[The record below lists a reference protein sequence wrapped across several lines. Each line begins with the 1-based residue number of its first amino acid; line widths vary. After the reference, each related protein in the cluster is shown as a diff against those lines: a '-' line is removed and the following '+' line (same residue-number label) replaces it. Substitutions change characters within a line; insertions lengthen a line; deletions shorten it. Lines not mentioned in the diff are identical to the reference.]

1 MILLSK
7 KKYYNDSTYS
17 YRENR
22 ISFVDNPEQKELNRL
37 IRDNNTKIIFCTGH
51 AGTGK
56 TFCTL
61 YTSYQLVREN
71 KYDKIL
77 FSRNPIQLGED
88 MGFLPGDVN
97 EKFNPFMAC
106 LFDNLNNIER
116 LGGPL
121 KTDMMSKIEITPI
134 AFIRGRSLENCIL
147 IVDEAQNL
155 DAVTLKT
162 ILTRI
167 GEYCKVIL
175 LGSLNQIDDKKQI
188 KKEKCDFVKVMEA
201 LQDCSFVKT
210 VELIQSKRSAICAE
224 IDEKLKDLK

>member
-7 KKYYNDSTYS
+7 KKYYNDFTYS

-77 FSRNPIQLGED
+77 FSRNPVQLGED

-134 AFIRGRSLENCIL
+134 AFLRGRSLENCIL

-155 DAVTLKT
+155 DVVTLKA

-175 LGSLNQIDDKKQI
+175 LGSLNQIDDKKQA
-188 KKEKCDFVKVMEA
+188 KKEKCDFVRVMEA
-201 LQDCSFVKT
+201 LQDCDFVKT
-210 VELIQSKRSAICAE
+210 VELIQSKRSMICAE

>member
-77 FSRNPIQLGED
+77 FSRNPVQLGED
-88 MGFLPGDVN
+88 MGFLPGDVS